1 MKIWAQLQRAY
12 GRGRSVASRVRVGRQ
27 RRLRETGFAYL
38 MALFLVLA
46 MVIASQVAVQNA
58 LTLGRRD
65 KEQDML
71 WRGNQY
77 IRAIRLYYRK
87 TGHYPQTLDDLEK
100 GLPELHFLRAA
111 AYKDPMNT
119 DDGSW
124 RFIYVNG
131 SGQIIGSV
139 RYATLQQMAYLDVN
153 GCPPP
158 APVEETAT
166 GSSSSGS
173 SSFGAGSNASSGFS
187 GFSSSTNATSAI
199 GALGSGATGSTGIGG
214 ASMGTGMNGT
224 TNGTLPQTNPCGT
237 PNPNQS
243 SNGNG
248 SQNSSQNGL
257 ENSSQSGSSSDSS
270 SQNSS
275 GTSSGSSSGTST
287 DTSTDQAGNSS
298 SNASSSSSSST
309 SGNASSTG
317 AGASS
322 TSSASSGS
330 FAPGQIPNPLLLLKP
345 TGPVDEPVVGGFLT
359 GVGSKVDRTSIRV
372 FKGGKKYIDWEFIW
386 NPLEDQ
392 ARAMQ
397 AGIAGATQAGQMGQ
411 SGIGQSM
418 FGGMAGAAG
427 AAGAAMGMGGNTN
440 TPGGAPATP
449 PSEQLQTQP
458 NSNLNPNSSPQ

>member
-1 MKIWAQLQRAY
+1 MTILAYLRRAY
-12 GRGRSVASRVRVGRQ
+12 RRGRYAASRARVGRP

-65 KEQDML
+65 KEKDML

-111 AYKDPMNT
+111 AYKDPMNQE
-119 DDGSW
+119 DGSW

-153 GCPPP
+153 GCQPPP
-158 APVEETAT
+158 PVEETST
-166 GSSSSGS
+166 GGSSSGS

-187 GFSSSTNATSAI
+187 GFNSSTNATSAM
-199 GALGSGATGSTGIGG
+199 GALGSGATGAMGIGGGIGG
-214 ASMGTGMNGT
+214 ASTGTGVNGTANGT
-224 TNGTLPQTNPCGT
+224 TPQANPCGT

-248 SQNSSQNGL
+248 SQNGSQ
-257 ENSSQSGSSSDSS
+257 NSSQSESSSDSA

-275 GTSSGSSSGTST
+275 GTSSSTST
-287 DTSTDQAGNSS
+287 DTSTDQSGNSS
-298 SNASSSSSSST
+298 SNASSSAGTST
-309 SGNASSTG
+309 SGSSG
-317 AGASS
+317 AGAAGGSS

-330 FAPGQIPNPLLLLKP
+330 FAPGLIPNPLLLLKP

-359 GVGSKVDRTSIRV
+359 GVGSKVDRSSIRV

-397 AGIAGATQAGQMGQ
+397 AGISGATQAGQLGQ
-411 SGIGQSM
+411 PGIGQSM

-427 AAGAAMGMGGNTN
+427 AAGAAIGMGSNPNT
-440 TPGGAPATP
+440 TGGAPATP
-449 PSEQLQTQP
+449 PSEQPQTQT
-458 NSNLNPNSSPQ
+458 NSNSNSNSSPE